1 MKRFLLLII
10 LLFTALVTSCER
22 KTLYLREPSERC
34 DVNTVINVSAD
45 INVNLNVDIM
55 QNLVYVWDETL
66 YGKLGYDI
74 PATVEGYVF
83 GYQAKNLKYPVLKDL
98 FEIGVPKKLSI
109 LTNTRYDILFYSKA
123 PRASYSFDD
132 YYTYYIVN
140 TDTMKTKAVKY
151 SESFDVIPQA
161 DQQFSFNKPDVYIDS
176 ENETLRKEIIDG
188 VLTYFYDINVDL
200 QPCSYIYIVQVC
212 VEDDNDRYS
221 MDYDSCLYM
230 GLSGVATAAELFSH
244 MTTADRG
251 CIESRNVK
259 KIQNIDGKCVFAERF
274 VTYGIVKDY
283 SSSWGYNGL
292 SYELG
297 LELRLK
303 NGDIK
308 RGVIDIS
315 KEIHEKP
322 EGGVITI
329 NLKNSSINNESVSG
343 GGFDVDVQ
351 DWKDEIN
358 VEISI

>member
-1 MKRFLLLII
+1 
-10 LLFTALVTSCER
+10 
-22 KTLYLREPSERC
+22 
-34 DVNTVINVSAD
+34 
-45 INVNLNVDIM
+45 M
-55 QNLVYVWDETL
+55 QNLIYAWDETL
-66 YGKLGYDI
+66 YGKLTYDI
-74 PATVEGYVF
+74 PTSVEGYVF
-83 GYQAKNLKYPVLKDL
+83 GYETRNFKYPILNDL
-98 FEIGVPKKLSI
+98 FEIGVPKRLSI
-109 LTNTRYDILFYSKA
+109 LTNTKYDILFYSRA

-132 YYTYYIVN
+132 YYTYYIVK
-140 TDTMKTKAVKY
+140 TDTAKTKAVKY
-151 SESFDVIPQA
+151 SESFGVIPQA
-161 DQQFSFNKPDVYIDS
+161 DQQFSFNKPDVYINS
-176 ENETLRKEIIDG
+176 EDGSLRKEIIDG
-188 VLTYFYDINVDL
+188 VLTYFYDISADL
-200 QPCSYIYIVQVC
+200 QPCSYIYIIQVC
-212 VEDDNDRYS
+212 VEDDDDKYS

-259 KIQNIDGKCVFAERF
+259 RIQNIDGKCVFAERF

-329 NLKNSSINNESVSG
+329 NLKNSRINNEPVTG
-343 GGFDVDVQ
+343 GGFNVDVEA
-351 DWKDEIN
+351 WKDEVN
-358 VEISI
+358 VEIAV